1 MDSNKWSLHNAA
13 LHGDIGTFRVFLADG
28 VDVDKRGFI
37 GRTPLHWAAV
47 AQHFDLVRFLVDQ
60 GADPQATDL
69 YGETPL
75 HLAIYKGDFRIFEFL
90 VSLGVDTTFTN
101 LEGMT
106 MLHLIVQA
114 GHDKTWMKPLFEITD
129 PAVLCSMKDNC
140 GNTPLHLTPLART
153 VDSVKSLVEYGFD
166 PSTSGVRK
174 TWVCLLVFSI
184 ENDNGDTP
192 YKTAAKRSRTA
203 IVQYLD
209 SFESLP
215 LIDLGAMK
223 LRPELND
230 FQRFLARRIYYMV
243 LTNLPLEHDTA
254 LRVMAFLSPADVMK

>member
-1 MDSNKWSLHNAA
+1 MDSNEWSLHNAA

-129 PAVLCSMKDNC
+129 PAVLWLMKDNS
-140 GNTPLHLTPLART
+140 GNTPLYLSST
-153 VDSVKSLVEYGFD
+153 VASAKSSVEYGFD

-174 TWVCLLVFSI
+174 TWMCPTLLSI
-184 ENDNGDTP
+184 ENDDCDTP
-192 YKTAAKRSRTA
+192 PQKTSTRLNRTA

-209 SFESLP
+209 SFESVA
-215 LIDLGAMK
+215 LIDLGTMK
-223 LRPELND
+223 SSPELND

-243 LTNLPLEHDTA
+243 LTNLSLGHDMA